1 MNEYGYF
8 KEILDGLRN
17 VITIDD
23 TKKGNTGAK
32 RQTS

>member
-1 MNEYGYF
+1 MNDF
-8 KEILDGLRN
+8 KEILDGLKN
-17 VITIDD
+17 IIKIDD